1 MQSLATRIDS
11 AKKKNL
17 IFGLRMAATIIENR
31 PPQNLGKG
39 MLLFEFEITRV
50 EEFEF
55 LGIQTMGVQIINYF
69 AQALESEGFGAQ
81 SFFARIGQE
90 LIGVGG
96 LKALFW
102 S

>member
-55 LGIQTMGVQIINYF
+55 LGIQTLGAKVINHF
-69 AQALESEGFGAQ
+69 AQALESKGFGAED
-81 SFFARIGQE
+81 FFARIGQE
-90 LIGVGG
+90 LIWIGG
-96 LKALFW
+96 LKAFF
-102 S
+102 